1 MVNCRVADVIA
12 VLHAEHRPSL
22 GPLESVADLR
32 FATAE
37 TFGDAVDGADAV
49 LIWDFFSGA
58 LQTVWPR
65 ATKLRWVHAASAGVD
80 TLLFDELIESDV
92 QVTNSRGI
100 FDRPIAEFVL
110 GSILAFAKDSVRSL
124 RLQADRTWEHRQTEQ
139 IGGTRALVVGTGSIG
154 RETARMLTAVGMHV
168 EGVGRTARTGDPD
181 FGTVHAS
188 ADLKDVVG
196 EFDYLVLLAPLTD
209 QTRDLVDRSV
219 LAAMRPTARLINVG
233 RGELVVT
240 DDLVEALRTG
250 AIAGAALDVFD
261 TEPLPSEHPLW
272 AMDQVLITPH
282 MSGDADGWRERLADL
297 FMDNAF
303 RFLDGKPLRNTVD
316 KKRGYVPG

>member
-37 TFGDAVDGADAV
+37 TFGDAIDGADAV

-110 GSILAFAKDSVRSL
+110 GSILTFAKDSVRSL

>member
-37 TFGDAVDGADAV
+37 TFGDAIDGADAV

-110 GSILAFAKDSVRSL
+110 GSILTFAKDSVRSL

-154 RETARMLTAVGMHV
+154 RETARMLTAVGMNV
-168 EGVGRTARTGDPD
+168 EGVGRTARNGDPD

-196 EFDYLVLLAPLTD
+196 EVDYLVLLAPLTD

>member
-1 MVNCRVADVIA
+1 MVSCRVADVIA

-37 TFGDAVDGADAV
+37 TFGDAIDGADAV

-65 ATKLRWVHAASAGVD
+65 ATRLRWVHAASAGVD

-110 GSILAFAKDSVRSL
+110 GSILTFAKDSVRSL

-154 RETARMLTAVGMHV
+154 RETARMLTAVGMNV
-168 EGVGRTARTGDPD
+168 EGVGRTARNGDPD

-196 EFDYLVLLAPLTD
+196 EVDYLVLLAPLTD